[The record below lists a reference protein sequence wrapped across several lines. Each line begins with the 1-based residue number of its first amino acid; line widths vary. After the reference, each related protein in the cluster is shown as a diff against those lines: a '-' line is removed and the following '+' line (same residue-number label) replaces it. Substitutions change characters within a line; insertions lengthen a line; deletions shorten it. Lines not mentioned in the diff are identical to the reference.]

1 MEETCKEIEAL
12 LVDYTDEQLSPEA
25 SNKVTEH
32 LAQCENCRKV
42 LNALQQSLELSDIIW
57 TDSLTETKNIRIP
70 IPRKIRKLSWRH
82 YAAIAASILL
92 AVTTSIVWRELVKPV
107 EKAPSLVEIERSIIE
122 EGMAA
127 KLLTATDLLASKPY
141 TKEREK
147 SQYEYIVVY
156 YPKTKAAETAKM
168 RIQ

>member
-42 LNALQQSLELSDIIW
+42 LNALQQSLELADIIW

-107 EKAPSLVEIERSIIE
+107 EKAPTVKLQETMKTPLKPRIHSLSCYRISLVLPSRTRILPRGFHLHERHF
-122 EGMAA
+122 AR
-127 KLLTATDLLASKPY
+127 LA
-141 TKEREK
+141 
-147 SQYEYIVVY
+147 
-156 YPKTKAAETAKM
+156 
-168 RIQ
+168 